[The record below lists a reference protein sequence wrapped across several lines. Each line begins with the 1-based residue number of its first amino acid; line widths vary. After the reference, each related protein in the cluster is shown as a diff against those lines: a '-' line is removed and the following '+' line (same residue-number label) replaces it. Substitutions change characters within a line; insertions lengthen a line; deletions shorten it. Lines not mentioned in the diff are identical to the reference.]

1 MIQGSLNIKNGDLT
15 SKMEFSIPEN
25 LSELKLSALV
35 DFLVCTRSIDRNDPA
50 SALVSMAGAV
60 SAFYGIGIDSILQSD
75 SQIDSTAIQ
84 TVSQLFGYATNVIS
98 NFKPQ
103 LYENGNHVFEYNGE
117 KYFCPII
124 KDLAISGE
132 KELPALTVMEVVEVA
147 EVNRWKVQATSIAGD
162 PDGKLKKRVFD
173 AAGITDMSTPELQ
186 KAAAQVYVSEVEAA
200 GDPDGSLLYSYYLRT
215 IAILCKKEGEQLPL
229 QDSQREAWIQ
239 QRAFELQGI
248 DAATALNMDF
258 FLTSFSKSS
267 GQSLGAVGFLRNQC
281 FAAVAAIQLKKGKHT
296 NGQSRRARRLLKRSA
311 GSKLLL
317 PSLKG
322 DGSMVYKRQK

>member
-1 MIQGSLNIKNGDLT
+1 MIKGSLSIKNGDLT
-15 SKMEFSIPEN
+15 SRMEFDIPEN

-50 SALVSMAGAV
+50 SALMAMASAV
-60 SAFYGIGIDSILQSD
+60 SAFYGISMDSVLQSD
-75 SQIDSTAIQ
+75 SQIDSTAIR
-84 TVSQLFGYATNVIS
+84 TVSQLFGYATNTIS
-98 NFKPQ
+98 TFKPN
-103 LYENGNHVFEYNGE
+103 LYKDGHAFEYNGD
-117 KYFCPII
+117 KYYCPII
-124 KDLAISGE
+124 KDMAISGE
-132 KELPALTVMEVVEVA
+132 KVLPALTVMEVVEVA

-173 AAGITDMSTPELQ
+173 VAGITDASTPELQ

-215 IAILCKKEGEQLPL
+215 IAILCKKQGEQLPL

-239 QRAFELQGI
+239 QRAFELQEI

-281 FAAVAAIQLKKGKHT
+281 FAAVAAIQLRKGKHT
-296 NGQSRRARRLLKRSA
+296 NGQSRRARRLSKRSA

>member
-1 MIQGSLNIKNGDLT
+1 MIKGSLSIKNGDLT
-15 SKMEFSIPEN
+15 SKMEFDIPEN

-35 DFLVCTRSIDRNDPA
+35 DFLVCTRSIDRSDPA
-50 SALVSMAGAV
+50 SALMAMASAV
-60 SAFYGIGIDSILQSD
+60 SAFYGISMDSVLQSD
-75 SQIDSTAIQ
+75 SQIDSTAIR
-84 TVSQLFGYATNVIS
+84 TVSQLFGYATNTIS
-98 NFKPQ
+98 TFKPH
-103 LYENGNHVFEYNGE
+103 LYEDGHAFEYKGD
-117 KYFCPII
+117 KYYCPII
-124 KDLAISGE
+124 KDMAISGE
-132 KELPALTVMEVVEVA
+132 KVLPALTVMEVVEVA

-173 AAGITDMSTPELQ
+173 VAGITDASTPELQ

-239 QRAFELQGI
+239 QRAFELQEI

-281 FAAVAAIQLKKGKHT
+281 FAAVAAIQLRKGKHT
-296 NGQSRRARRLLKRSA
+296 NGQSRRARRLSKRSA